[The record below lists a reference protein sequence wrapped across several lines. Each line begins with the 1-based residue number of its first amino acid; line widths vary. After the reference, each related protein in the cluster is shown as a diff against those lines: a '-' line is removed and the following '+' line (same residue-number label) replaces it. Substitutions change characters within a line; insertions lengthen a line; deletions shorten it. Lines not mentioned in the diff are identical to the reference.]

1 MTNEIIKT
9 TASFLAR
16 TKVTLIHHMPKILIG
31 AGVITGGA
39 SLVTAIR
46 ATLKAQPAIE
56 EMKTDVADIHLQ
68 LDDAQQNQADTTE
81 IKRELTNVYLHFAKD
96 MVKAYWPTV
105 LLAGVSATCFI
116 TSHGVMASRNAAL
129 ATAFAAC
136 EQEFNEY
143 RNRVRDQIGVDAE
156 RSLYRNDTVIDEHE
170 VVDSETGE
178 THKTRTVECNIPM
191 HSALFDNSSPNYE
204 NNNDYNL
211 MFIQIQEQFINDKL
225 RTQGFIFEND
235 CRKLLGVPQTEAGQ
249 RCGWIYDPNGPTHPI
264 SFGITDYN
272 LPLSDQR
279 NILDNGIYLE
289 FNTQGDIMD
298 KVRW

>member
-9 TASFLAR
+9 TASFFAR
-16 TKVTLIHHMPKILIG
+16 TKVTLIHHLPKLLVG

-56 EMKTDVADIHLQ
+56 EMKTDVSDIHLQ
-68 LDDAQQNQADTTE
+68 LDDAQQNQEDTT
-81 IKRELTNVYLHFAKD
+81 KLKKDLTNVYLHFAKD
-96 MVKAYWPTV
+96 MARAYWPTV
-105 LLAGVSATCFI
+105 LLASVSATCFI
-116 TSHGVMASRNAAL
+116 SSHGIMASRNMAL

-143 RNRVRDQIGVDAE
+143 RNRVRDQVGVDAE
-156 RSLYRNDTVIDEHE
+156 RLLYCDGTVIDEKE
-170 VVDSETGE
+170 AVDSETGE
-178 THKTRTVECNIPM
+178 THKVQTIKCNIPI
-191 HSALFDNSSPNYE
+191 HSALFDSSNPNYE
-204 NNNDYNL
+204 NNQDYNL

-225 RTQGFIFEND
+225 RTQGFVFEND
-235 CRKLLGVPQTEAGQ
+235 CRKILGIPLTEAGQ

-264 SFGITDYN
+264 SFGIVDYN
-272 LPLSDQR
+272 LPLNDLK
-279 NILDNGIYLE
+279 NITDTGIYLE